1 MHAALLDLNYIIK
14 TGYEKYY
21 RTANKVRFYPFR
33 DHLLEFCCNFRCPM
47 IKQNIFAA
55 WEECN

>member
-33 DHLLEFCCNFRCPM
+33 FRDHTY
-47 IKQNIFAA
+47 
-55 WEECN
+55 